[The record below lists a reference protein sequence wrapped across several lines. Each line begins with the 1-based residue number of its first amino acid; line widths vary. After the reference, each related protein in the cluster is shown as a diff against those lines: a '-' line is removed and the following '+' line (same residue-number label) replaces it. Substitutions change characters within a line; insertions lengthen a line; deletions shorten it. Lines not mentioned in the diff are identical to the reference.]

1 MFRGNL
7 ACLIALCALETR
19 RSGTYVDVRGYSQE
33 RRATARRLCDDEDEE
48 KSVGALPKKRQTNSR
63 QGHRRQHHKITIP
76 QLKICP
82 QCKQA
87 RLSHHACPNCG
98 TYRGR
103 QVFPVRE
110 RRPAAE

>member
-1 MFRGNL
+1 M
-7 ACLIALCALETR
+7 
-19 RSGTYVDVRGYSQE
+19 
-33 RRATARRLCDDEDEE
+33 LCDDEDEE

-63 QGHRRQHHKITIP
+63 QGFRRQHHKIKIP

-103 QVFPVRE
+103 QVIPIRE
-110 RRPAAE
+110 RRAAAE

>member
-1 MFRGNL
+1 MALFANVCTVRKSDARRL
-7 ACLIALCALETR
+7 AGCALT
-19 RSGTYVDVRGYSQE
+19 
-33 RRATARRLCDDEDEE
+33 LCDDEDEE

-63 QGHRRQHHKITIP
+63 QGHRRQHHKIKIP

-103 QVFPVRE
+103 QVFPLRE

>member
-1 MFRGNL
+1 MLLFAGVAIIFTSGFR
-7 ACLIALCALETR
+7 CSQKR
-19 RSGTYVDVRGYSQE
+19 RE
-33 RRATARRLCDDEDEE
+33 TARMPCDEDEE
-48 KSVGALPKKRQTNSR
+48 KRVGALPKKRQTNSR
-63 QGHRRQHHKITIP
+63 QGHRRQHHKIKLP

-110 RRPAAE
+110 RRAAAE

>member
-1 MFRGNL
+1 MF
-7 ACLIALCALETR
+7 AVVR
-19 RSGTYVDVRGYSQE
+19 RCSLKRSE
-33 RRATARRLCDDEDEE
+33 MAHPRCSMLCDDEDEE

-63 QGHRRQHHKITIP
+63 QGFRRQHHKIKIP

-103 QVFPVRE
+103 QVIPVRE
-110 RRPAAE
+110 RRAATE